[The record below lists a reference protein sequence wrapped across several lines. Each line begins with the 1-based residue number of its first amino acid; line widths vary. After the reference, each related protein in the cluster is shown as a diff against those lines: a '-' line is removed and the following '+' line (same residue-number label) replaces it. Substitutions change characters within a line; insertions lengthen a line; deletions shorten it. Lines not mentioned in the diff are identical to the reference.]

1 MVFMPSETTGKYRK
15 LARPYHGPYCVV
27 SLTATNAEVKLIE
40 NPKESSIFVAL
51 DRLRKCYPEQSNAT
65 WTGRKRKSK
74 RSSKRVQPTQLLLI
88 QCMLCGVAQQLQLIL
103 CVLGGFA

>member
-1 MVFMPSETTGKYRK
+1 MVFMPSETTGKDRK
-15 LARPYHGPYCVV
+15 LARPYHGPYRVV

-65 WTGRKRKSK
+65 WTGRK
-74 RSSKRVQPTQLLLI
+74 
-88 QCMLCGVAQQLQLIL
+88 
-103 CVLGGFA
+103 